1 MTKTRPNV
9 YTLVLCSSHVIFIRW
24 HISAAPL
31 NETLLKMTEKEKKY
45 NCTYVLQESLPSK
58 SYTNYY
64 FILIDKSVNMLLTN
78 LDCHLLIASEEP
90 LNWNREKS
98 DDETDMVDR
107 MFCDRIHLKKNI
119 TITVEIRS
127 VLISN
132 RLRTPI
138 ANDTHCLDTDL

>member
-1 MTKTRPNV
+1 
-9 YTLVLCSSHVIFIRW
+9 
-24 HISAAPL
+24 
-31 NETLLKMTEKEKKY
+31 MTEKEKN

-107 MFCDRIHLKKNI
+107 MFCDRIHLKKI
-119 TITVEIRS
+119 
-127 VLISN
+127 LQ
-132 RLRTPI
+132 
-138 ANDTHCLDTDL
+138 